1 MLKYNQKVM
10 KTAAGKV
17 EIKNHETVG
26 HMKCQTP
33 IVWQC
38 TMCFCLLLGAL
49 LALAAASPL

>member
-1 MLKYNQKVM
+1 M